1 VSPTPTPSPGF
12 LPVPEG
18 GIEMEVDNARAQPL
32 PMPMDLDPIGSFQKR
47 LESNLTAL
55 TSAVLSD
62 PTLRNM
68 IVHGQGLQQLTD
80 SLAAAGQ
87 KWHHNVVM
95 ANEGIEPRV
104 GAMEVASFYQRRALQ
119 YPEPYRIIQN
129 PNMDLLEHDLLAQ

>member
-1 VSPTPTPSPGF
+1 
-12 LPVPEG
+12 
-18 GIEMEVDNARAQPL
+18 MEVDNARGGPL
-32 PMPMDLDPIGSFQKR
+32 LVPMDLDRVELFQKR

-68 IVHGQGLQQLTD
+68 IVHGQGLQRLTD

-87 KWHHNVVM
+87 EWHHDVVV
-95 ANEGIEPRV
+95 ANEGREPQV
-104 GAMEVASFYQRRALQ
+104 GAMEVATFYQRRALQ

-129 PNMDLLEHDLLAQ
+129 PDMDSLKDDLLTQ